1 MTQYFKVTVCVSS
14 SPLPLFKSFSCIP
27 IGLTKVIES
36 SEGNMGIFDRYK
48 FLFRSSSIGILTK
61 LHMLLRYGLS
71 PLRLSSAVSKLLD
84 KFVNIYGVQQN
95 GQSFKTV
102 PDILQAMGAE
112 DQHLTQV
119 SMYYVNVHSLLL
131 YVYIPM
137 WIKSVCQY
145 W

>member
-1 MTQYFKVTVCVSS
+1 
-14 SPLPLFKSFSCIP
+14 
-27 IGLTKVIES
+27 
-36 SEGNMGIFDRYK
+36 MGIFDGYK

-71 PLRLSSAVSKLLD
+71 PLRLNSAVCKLLD
-84 KFVNIYGVQQN
+84 KFVNIYSVQQN

-119 SMYYVNVHSLLL
+119 SMYVNCTQFITVSVHPD
-131 YVYIPM
+131 VD
-137 WIKSVCQY
+137 
-145 W
+145 